1 MANDGSVDDAFEKV
15 KLYFKLKMNTPEVF
29 RFRNPHSEEITTTFQ
44 NQNFLYLPVT
54 PQGYS
59 VIYASLKNYS
69 VSTFVFDSVAK
80 AFFMTAGENVKRGLL
95 LKQSWNEWKAR
106 GGQAISN
113 KLIKMT
119 QKKKMIKQN

>member
-29 RFRNPHSEEITTTFQ
+29 RFRDPHSEEMATTFQ
-44 NQNFLYLPVT
+44 NQNFLFLPVT

-59 VIYASLKNYS
+59 VVYASLKNYS

-80 AFFMTAGENVKRGLL
+80 AFFMTAGEKSGRVETVVERMTSTFGSNEFDFHSLKNNRLNDIKNVLKR
-95 LKQSWNEWKAR
+95 
-106 GGQAISN
+106 
-113 KLIKMT
+113 
-119 QKKKMIKQN
+119 